1 MMKKER
7 GNELYFSLKKLCS
20 TLIATTIK
28 CLCVKNNSESS
39 YGREKMISFFLSND
53 GWRERKKKVMERCQ
67 VRVRKEEDC
76 GLMWTREKLILK

>member
-1 MMKKER
+1 MMRKKR
-7 GNELYFSLKKLCS
+7 GNELYFSLEKLCS

-53 GWRERKKKVMERCQ
+53 GWRER
-67 VRVRKEEDC
+67 RKESDGEMSSQSEKGR
-76 GLMWTREKLILK
+76 GLRFDADS